1 MTKLDFRE
9 YRKDDIEHRL
19 QKANFRPL
27 DMMVAGVTGA
37 GKSTTINALFQ
48 KTVTKVG
55 NGVEPETMK
64 LGVYRL
70 NDAFRVW
77 DTPGLGDGVAR
88 DQIHKKKIKELLY
101 KSFSLDGNTYGFI
114 DMAMVIIEGANRDKI
129 GRAHV

>member
-88 DQIHKKKIKELLY
+88 DQIHKK
-101 KSFSLDGNTYGFI
+101 
-114 DMAMVIIEGANRDKI
+114 R
-129 GRAHV
+129 